1 MRSIGSPASRQPLV
15 WSSDGV
21 PHPMHDVRTAH
32 RTFGL
37 ERDAEKPFHATR
49 TRVGRC
55 SRIPQ
60 PLSCVA
66 MARKK
71 LQPVTRED
79 ARAIGA
85 MLRGLRRAAGY
96 RAVQEAAAAG
106 GFPAARQT
114 IYAYERG
121 GLTPSLQQFL
131 EITEFYALHPSR
143 GDGAKAEDDLRAQA
157 VASVT
162 RALTLPA
169 YHVKQAHELMDRL
182 QPPLTEGRR
191 RTRRSS

>member
-1 MRSIGSPASRQPLV
+1 MGAARGIR
-15 WSSDGV
+15 
-21 PHPMHDVRTAH
+21 
-32 RTFGL
+32 
-37 ERDAEKPFHATR
+37 
-49 TRVGRC
+49 
-55 SRIPQ
+55 Q

-71 LQPVTRED
+71 LQPVTKED

-96 RAVQEAAAAG
+96 RAVQDAAAAG

-131 EITEFYALHPSR
+131 EITEFYVVHPSR
-143 GDGAKAEDDLRAQA
+143 GDGAKPEDDLRAQA
-157 VASVT
+157 VACVT

-169 YHVKQAHELMDRL
+169 YHVKQAHELMERL
-182 QPPLTEGRR
+182 QPRLAEGPRR
-191 RTRRSS
+191 KRGGS

>member
-1 MRSIGSPASRQPLV
+1 
-15 WSSDGV
+15 
-21 PHPMHDVRTAH
+21 MHDPRVVH
-32 RTFGL
+32 QTFGL
-37 ERDAEKPFHATR
+37 EGDAERPVPRDVHEGGAVPADPSAAIVR
-49 TRVGRC
+49 
-55 SRIPQ
+55 
-60 PLSCVA
+60 A

-96 RAVQEAAAAG
+96 RAVQDAAAAG

-131 EITEFYALHPSR
+131 EIIEFYALHPSR
-143 GDGAKAEDDLRAQA
+143 GDGTKPEDDLRAQA

-169 YHVKQAHELMDRL
+169 YHVKQAHELMERI
-182 QPPLTEGRR
+182 QPKLAEGQRR
-191 RTRRSS
+191 KRRST